1 MYVLYCISQLNFVCL
16 GQRYNGHQ
24 EMSAM
29 MNPFGF
35 GGFGGGFGSGFDD
48 MFSMANAGFASYGG
62 STGGNMK
69 RTSISTRFAN
79 GKKITT
85 KKYVIKFAIK
95 HLNLYCLIYTLLLM
109 NNYNKNVHVL

>member
-1 MYVLYCISQLNFVCL
+1 MLLSNYVYP
-16 GQRYNGHQ
+16 GQRFNGHQ
-24 EMSAM
+24 EVSAM

-48 MFSMANAGFASYGG
+48 MFSMANAGFVNHG
-62 STGGNMK
+62 SSVGGNMK

-85 KKYVIKFAIK
+85 KKYVLSFFLFFCKRYCYVISYIKFFLGYPK
-95 HLNLYCLIYTLLLM
+95 LV
-109 NNYNKNVHVL
+109 KK